1 MELKASTVTPR
12 QAALILGIRLD
23 SVYGLIWAGRL
34 AAEKC
39 DGRWL
44 VDRAAVDARVRDRA
58 MRRSLTHKP
67 ASNGR
72 MPRLLEVAY
81 LSPYRMSPILEPRT
95 LKPRLKDLTASTPA
109 LEIDCQ

>member
-58 MRRSLTHKP
+58 MRRSLTHKELP
-67 ASNGR
+67 ARRSSAYFTHDADLSTR
-72 MPRLLEVAY
+72 HSVAG
-81 LSPYRMSPILEPRT
+81 EE
-95 LKPRLKDLTASTPA
+95 A
-109 LEIDCQ
+109 